1 MEGQMTMNS
10 LKGQVALI
18 TGGGTG
24 IGRATALHLAREGA
38 QVVITGRRAEPLQAV
53 VDEIRAAGG
62 EAWAQPADLL
72 DRDAL
77 LTLVSRVQAEHGRID
92 ILINNAGASSRVRNI
107 LFVQADDWDATIAVN
122 LNAVYTLI
130 QAVLP
135 GMLERGGGTVV
146 TVSSLAAVRPGL
158 LGGAP
163 YGAAKAAVTNLMG
176 FLHATFRNQNIR
188 STTILPGEV
197 NTPILDS
204 RVRPPTPQERARM
217 VDPDDVARAITLVCS
232 LPARTTIEQLVISPT
247 YARDQGPDA
256 EISRWTGA
264 PAGVAPSPAGGRATV
279 FEVKHFLRAEDVWRR
294 STSFGL

>member
-1 MEGQMTMNS
+1 MTTKA
-10 LKGQVALI
+10 LEGQVALI

-38 QVVITGRRAEPLQAV
+38 QVVITGRRARLLDAV
-53 VDEIRAAGG
+53 VAEVRAAGG
-62 EAWAQPADLL
+62 QAQSRPADLQS
-72 DRDAL
+72 RDAL
-77 LTLVSRVQAEHGRID
+77 RALVASIEADLGRID
-92 ILINNAGASSRVRNI
+92 ILVNNAGASSRVRNL
-107 LFVQADDWDATIAVN
+107 LFVEPDDWDATLSVN

-146 TVSSLAAVRPGL
+146 TVSSLAALRPGL

-163 YGAAKAAVTNLMG
+163 YGAAKAAVTNLMT

-188 STTILPGEV
+188 STTVLPGEV

-204 RVRPPTPQERARM
+204 RVRPPTAQERARM
-217 VDPDDVARAITLVCS
+217 VDPDDVARAIALVCT
-232 LPARTTIEQLVISPT
+232 LPARTTIEQLIISPT
-247 YARDQGPDA
+247 FARDQGPDT

-264 PAGVAPSPAGGRATV
+264 PPGWPGRPGA
-279 FEVKHFLRAEDVWRR
+279 
-294 STSFGL
+294 

>member
-1 MEGQMTMNS
+1 M
-10 LKGQVALI
+10 ALV

-24 IGRATALHLAREGA
+24 IGRATALRLASEGA
-38 QVVITGRRAEPLQAV
+38 RVVVTARRAEPLDALV
-53 VDEIRAAGG
+53 AEVRAAGG
-62 EAWAQPADLL
+62 QAWARTADLTQ
-72 DRDAL
+72 REAL
-77 LTLVSRVQAEHGRID
+77 RALVAGIEADLGRID

-107 LFVQADDWDATIAVN
+107 LFVQPDDWDAAITVN

-135 GMLERGGGTVV
+135 GMLARGGGTVV

-163 YGAAKAAVTNLMG
+163 YGAAKAAVTNLMS

-188 STTILPGEV
+188 STTLLPGEV
-197 NTPILDS
+197 NTPILDT
-204 RVRPPTPQERARM
+204 RVRPPTADERARM
-217 VDPDDVARAITLVCS
+217 VDPDDVARAIALVCT

-247 YARDQGPDA
+247 FARDQGPDT

-264 PAGVAPSPAGGRATV
+264 PDGWPGKP
-279 FEVKHFLRAEDVWRR
+279 
-294 STSFGL
+294 